1 MSNLKGNL
9 SNVMDNMIAR
19 DEKLDEMMRKTSEM
33 SDLSYSMARKVIDAD
48 GSLERST
55 ETPSGAAW

>member
-48 GSLERST
+48 GSLERFT

>member
-33 SDLSYSMARKVIDAD
+33 SDLSYSMARKV
-48 GSLERST
+48 
-55 ETPSGAAW
+55 P